1 VARHIFQACP
11 VWIYTQS
18 NITQA
23 SYSPEYITP
32 TQQIVLE
39 LSTTW
44 NKQCEHILLTGCE
57 IFTRVCG

>member
-1 VARHIFQACP
+1 

-32 TQQIVLE
+32 CNTAKHFRKVE
-39 LSTTW
+39 
-44 NKQCEHILLTGCE
+44 NHYPG
-57 IFTRVCG
+57 G